1 MNKYSSLLK
10 LSDIKDSPFNLHP
23 INYSLTQPELGIFPI
38 SKNNKYI
45 SNDYHLWGKSIK

>member
-10 LSDIKDSPFNLHP
+10 LSDIKDSPINLHP
-23 INYSLTQPELGIFPI
+23 INYSLTQPELGIFSI

-45 SNDYHLWGKSIK
+45 SNDYHLLGKSIK